1 MKKIYSFFLLVLL
14 TASVLAQAPGKMSYQ
29 AVIRDADNNLLTG
42 QTIGMQISI
51 LEGSPSGSAV
61 FVENHQ
67 PTTNKNGL
75 VTLDIG
81 DGTVVSGDFSG
92 IDWSNGP
99 YFLKTETDPQGG
111 NDCSITATSQLLS
124 VPYALYADSSGNA
137 FSGKYGD
144 LKNKPQLWDSTYSTI
159 KNRPD
164 LSVYAT
170 KDMAGENI
178 TNLADPVNE
187 QDAATK
193 AYIDSSSSSGWKL
206 SGNAG
211 IDTATDFIGTTD
223 ATPLIFRVNNAE
235 KMRLD
240 TNGTLAFRG
249 MGNSVFIGKGAGAN
263 DNLTNNRNVFIG
275 DSSGFTNV
283 WGNLNTALGYN
294 ALYSITY
301 GDRNTACGAWA
312 LNATTHGS
320 DNTANGYRALY
331 TNKEG
336 DNNTATGSFSL
347 NDNTDGSY
355 NTANGNL
362 ALRFNTEGYHNT
374 ATGNAS
380 LYHNTTGNYN
390 TANGSQV
397 LIENTTGSNNT
408 AYGCRV
414 LYSNTTGSSN
424 VAIGKDALF
433 NNTNRSN
440 LVAVGDSA
448 LYNNGKHTT
457 DDIQASG
464 NTAIGSKALYS
475 NTKGHKNTAQGY
487 EALHDN
493 TTGNRNT
500 AVGHNALHSNIAGY
514 TNTAYGADALFNN
527 INGNINT
534 AIGNKALFGN
544 TDGSFNTAH
553 GYHAL
558 YNNTTGDYNTAVG
571 YNAGPASSSHHPDLI
586 NTGAFGY
593 NARVIA
599 SNTIQI
605 GNTSIEQI
613 GGAVAWSHPS
623 DGRFKTNI
631 RADVPG
637 LEFITKLQPVT
648 FNWDLEAMDKF
659 QGINESKKAEDT
671 SITKARNEKEK
682 KIYTGFVAQ
691 EVEKAAEACGYNFSG
706 LIKPAH
712 EKDVYKLSYS
722 EFVVPL
728 VRAVKEQ
735 QKQIESQQKMIEQLM
750 KKIEQLQ

>member
-14 TASVLAQAPGKMSYQ
+14 TATVLAQAPGKMSYQ
-29 AVIRDADNNLLTG
+29 AVIRDADNNLVTG

-81 DGTVVSGDFSG
+81 NGTVISGDFSD

-111 NDCSITATSQLLS
+111 NDYSITATSQLLS

-137 FSGKYGD
+137 FSGKYDD

-159 KNRPD
+159 KSRPD

-240 TNGTLAFRG
+240 TNGTLAFSE
-249 MGNSVFIGKGAGAN
+249 MGNSLFIGKGAGTN
-263 DNLTNNRNVFIG
+263 DNLSDNRNVFVG
-275 DSSGFTNV
+275 DSAGFNNS
-283 WGNLNTALGYN
+283 WGDLNTAIGYKAFYSN
-294 ALYSITY
+294 TIGYRNVANGYWALHANTIGEHNTAIGCRALYK
-301 GDRNTACGAWA
+301 NTEGI
-312 LNATTHGS
+312 S
-320 DNTANGYRALY
+320 NTANGSSSLI
-331 TNKEG
+331 NNIDG
-336 DNNTATGSFSL
+336 DYNTAIGNFSL
-347 NDNTDGSY
+347 RYNTDG
-355 NTANGNL
+355 N
-362 ALRFNTEGYHNT
+362 RNT
-374 ATGNAS
+374 ATGNRS
-380 LYHNTTGNYN
+380 LPQNTTGN
-390 TANGSQV
+390 
-397 LIENTTGSNNT
+397 NNT
-408 AYGCRV
+408 ASGDLA
-414 LYSNTTGSSN
+414 LYSNTTGSAN
-424 VAIGKDALF
+424 VAVGKDALF
-433 NNTNRSN
+433 NNTM
-440 LVAVGDSA
+440 
-448 LYNNGKHTT
+448 
-457 DDIQASG
+457 
-464 NTAIGSKALYS
+464 
-475 NTKGHKNTAQGY
+475 
-487 EALHDN
+487 
-493 TTGNRNT
+493 
-500 AVGHNALHSNIAGY
+500 
-514 TNTAYGADALFNN
+514 
-527 INGNINT
+527 
-534 AIGNKALFGN
+534 
-544 TDGSFNTAH
+544 
-553 GYHAL
+553 
-558 YNNTTGDYNTAVG
+558 GDYNTAMG
-571 YNAGPASSSHHPDLI
+571 YNAGPASSLYSDLT
-586 NTGAFGY
+586 NSGAFGY
-593 NARVIA
+593 NAKVIA

-631 RADVPG
+631 TADVPG

-648 FNWDLEAMDKF
+648 FNWDLEAMDEF

-706 LIKPAH
+706 LIKPTH

-735 QKQIESQQKMIEQLM
+735 QKQIESQQKMIEQLI